1 MMKGYF
7 VSYGY
12 MGYLPSEERYMLFA
26 SEADYIDFLED

>member
-1 MMKGYF
+1 MKGYL

-12 MGYLPSEERYMLFA
+12 MGYLSSEECYMLFA